1 MSTDTNLRDVFIS
14 YSSRDEAIVTRI
26 TQRMTNSGLS
36 LFFAPK
42 EIGAGADFVDKI
54 GDGIR
59 QSQVVMVFLS
69 KAALES
75 FWVKREWTAQLIRM
89 ARDRTTALNFRDV

>member
-14 YSSRDEAIVTRI
+14 YSSRDEAVVTRI
-26 TQRMTNSGLS
+26 AQHMTNSGLS

-54 GDGIR
+54 G
-59 QSQVVMVFLS
+59 
-69 KAALES
+69 
-75 FWVKREWTAQLIRM
+75 
-89 ARDRTTALNFRDV
+89 